1 MHKRSLP
8 KFMIMEAAHTF
19 PGLLCCLRTNLFI
32 VFMANSKWA
41 TSLPTSQ
48 ATQAPRGALL
58 KTRRTVLWTA
68 GQRPV
73 VYSSSSA
80 KAFRV
85 RAASNRC
92 GTTLMRPM
100 LLPISMFQWKEQQNT
115 PVGNAMF
122 FPVVD
127 LSGHVGTLIGN
138 HDISCWNYNLYSVA
152 FPPWRVHS
160 GGWLPHI

>member
-1 MHKRSLP
+1 
-8 KFMIMEAAHTF
+8 
-19 PGLLCCLRTNLFI
+19 
-32 VFMANSKWA
+32 MANSKWA

-58 KTRRTVLWTA
+58 KTRRAVLWDCWTEA
-68 GQRPV
+68 
-73 VYSSSSA
+73 
-80 KAFRV
+80 
-85 RAASNRC
+85 C
-92 GTTLMRPM
+92 GLQLKFSEGFSRQGGFQQVWDTLMRPM

-152 FPPWRVHS
+152 FRLGVS
-160 GGWLPHI
+160 TAAADYHIFNFPIPKSQRDPKGIGLLFCIHQA